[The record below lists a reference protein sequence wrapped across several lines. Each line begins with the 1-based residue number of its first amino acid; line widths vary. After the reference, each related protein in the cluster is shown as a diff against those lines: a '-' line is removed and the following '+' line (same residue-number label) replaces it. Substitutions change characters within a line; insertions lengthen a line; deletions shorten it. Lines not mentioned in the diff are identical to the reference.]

1 MGLDAR
7 ARYTKMVIEE
17 AFLKLLRDKP
27 ATKITVTEL
36 CLLADINRATFYKHY
51 QDVPDLME
59 KIESRIFEKLRE
71 ALTLPTIED
80 LEGFL
85 LGILRYIRSHGDR
98 YMVLGSA
105 NGDPGLAMKTFLIC
119 YEKAYPLLERNL
131 PNMSPDNRKMMYH
144 FLSQGCGG
152 IFAYWLKDG
161 MKETPEEIAGFILE
175 ICNRV
180 VR

>member
-7 ARYTKMVIEE
+7 ARYTKQVIQE
-17 AFLKLLRDKP
+17 AFLALLRDKP
-27 ATKITVTEL
+27 VTKITVTEL
-36 CLLADINRATFYKHY
+36 CLRAQINRATFYKHY

-59 KIESRIFEKLRE
+59 AMESRIFDNLQE
-71 ALTLPTIED
+71 ALDVPGMPD

-85 LGILRYIRSHGDR
+85 LGVFRYIRSHGEK

-105 NGDPGLAMKTFLIC
+105 NGDPNLAMKTFLLC

-131 PNMSPDNRKMMYH
+131 PNMPDNRRKMMYH

-152 IFAYWLKDG
+152 IMAHWLREG
-161 MKETPEEIAGFILE
+161 MEESPEEIAGFILDVCTQ
-175 ICNRV
+175 I